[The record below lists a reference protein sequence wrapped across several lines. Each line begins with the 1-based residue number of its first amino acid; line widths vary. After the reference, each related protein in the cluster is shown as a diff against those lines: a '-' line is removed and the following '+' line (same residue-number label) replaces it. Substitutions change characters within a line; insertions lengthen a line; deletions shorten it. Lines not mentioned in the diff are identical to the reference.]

1 MARPECG
8 RGQAEP
14 RKPLFACGDDCE
26 GMGTLGSLLTR
37 TRSGRLGLPEV
48 VAMGVGGM
56 VSGGIYAVLGVAMRQ
71 AGNAVP
77 LSYLIGG
84 VITLLTAYSYL
95 KLTLHFGEHGGVFSF
110 VEHIVDSPTVAA
122 YVGWVLVVGYV
133 GVMAM
138 YAFAFGA
145 YTLTAARA
153 IAGVDLPQVLRPVI
167 SVLVVA
173 AFVGLNLRGVDET
186 GLFEDIAVYI
196 KIVVLLSLAG
206 LGIVFYDG
214 SVLAVDFFSEGVVS
228 PITGF
233 AVIFVSYEGF
243 QLLVYDYEDIEN
255 MERVLPVGMYVAIA
269 IAVLIY
275 VSVSFMTTLHLTPEQ
290 LLAHEEVALA
300 EAVSNVPVLGAA
312 GFVLVVLS
320 AMKSTSSGINATLF
334 GTSRLVHKI
343 ATEGALPRVFSFRDR
358 ENVPVYAL
366 LAMGGLTAAL
376 AALGTLKQITEF
388 GSVAFLVSFAV
399 TNYTNLRLADETGSS
414 RLVPAL
420 GLLGTSVAVPMVLYH
435 LYRTDVG
442 ILVWIVGLFLAVFLV
457 EFAYI
462 ERHPFDPEAGS
473 DA

>member
-1 MARPECG
+1 
-8 RGQAEP
+8 
-14 RKPLFACGDDCE
+14 
-26 GMGTLGSLLTR
+26 MGLLRSLLTR
-37 TRSGRLGLPEV
+37 GRSGTLGLLEV

-56 VSGGIYAVLGVAMRQ
+56 VSGGIYAVLGVAMAQ

-77 LSYLIGG
+77 ISYLIAG

-110 VEHIVDSPTVAA
+110 VEHVVDSPTVAA

-153 IAGVDLPQVLRPVI
+153 VFGIALPQYLRPI
-167 SVLVVA
+167 MSILIVA
-173 AFVGLNLRGVDET
+173 GFVGLNLRGVHET

-196 KIVVLLSLAG
+196 KIAILLSLAV

-214 SVLAVDFFSEGVVS
+214 SVTAIDFFSEGVVS

-233 AVIFVSYEGF
+233 AIIFVSYEGF

-255 MERVLPVGMYVAIA
+255 VERVLPIGMYVAIVIA
-269 IAVLIY
+269 ILIY
-275 VSVSFMTTLHLTPEQ
+275 VSVSFMATLHLTPNQ
-290 LLAHEEVALA
+290 LVAHEEVALA

-312 GFVLVVLS
+312 GFILVVLS
-320 AMKSTSSGINATLF
+320 AMKSTSAGINATLF
-334 GTSRLVHKI
+334 GTSRLVHEI
-343 ATEGALPRVFSFRDR
+343 ATEGALPRLFSFRNR
-358 ENVPVYAL
+358 EGVPTYSL
-366 LAMGGLTAAL
+366 LVMGGLTAAF
-376 AALGTLKQITEF
+376 AAIGTLTQITEF
-388 GSVAFLVSFAV
+388 GSVAFLLSFAV
-399 TNYTNLRLADETGSS
+399 TNYTNLRLADETGSN

-420 GLLGTSVAVPMVLYH
+420 GLVGTGLAVPVVLYH

-442 ILVWIVGLFLAVFLV
+442 ILLWILGIFLAVFLLEFLYLERSPFEPDV
-457 EFAYI
+457 EGGA
-462 ERHPFDPEAGS
+462 
-473 DA
+473 